1 MPKMFLHW
9 TPHRKNVG
17 IPKLLAPFLCASQRH
32 YPEGQSQWI
41 IATCPLAS
49 WSSLLVIGQVK
60 ECNSFLQGVFGAATN
75 MCDNSFPLLV
85 ELHASWMFAHLQ
97 RLQFEKNELVSM
109 QVGRQAGRYIA
120 LQENVVLLTQKGRDS
135 WHMWSKPCGFL
146 HNAQYVGFIMA
157 YITSK
162 LQFHI
167 KL

>member
-1 MPKMFLHW
+1 
-9 TPHRKNVG
+9 
-17 IPKLLAPFLCASQRH
+17 
-32 YPEGQSQWI
+32 
-41 IATCPLAS
+41 
-49 WSSLLVIGQVK
+49 
-60 ECNSFLQGVFGAATN
+60 
-75 MCDNSFPLLV
+75 
-85 ELHASWMFAHLQ
+85 MFAHLQ

-135 WHMWSKPCGFL
+135 WHMFSKPCGFL
-146 HNAQYVGFIMA
+146 HYNAQYVGFIMA